1 MFTIRFVH
9 AGILHKEGVINKG
22 TVHFITEILQSLVEL

>member
-22 TVHFITEILQSLVEL
+22 TVRQVALYS